1 MRRKAWWAL
10 LTAAM
15 TATAA
20 TGQEAAK
27 KSFDPIFTGGGIKVY
42 VKMDFDAGKNP
53 FAKEASGA
61 AALEDRGAYV
71 VSGRS
76 LHVKRAKAGGYFGA
90 RTRQIA
96 IQGSRG
102 LNIAFCVRAK
112 GMHSVSLNFF
122 DAIKNDNTTPAS
134 PARTFDENW
143 RTVVYAVEDFHHNDK
158 PPQRKVPA
166 NTKHTNLFFHGRENP
181 GKSGEYW
188 IDKFIIY
195 RGVDT
200 QAPDPP
206 GNVKAKAGQDGRVTL
221 TWSEAKDNAF
231 AAVYSIFRKGADGKW
246 LKVGES
252 IPCAYTDTVPAAGKF
267 TYRVTAADYDNNCSA
282 PSKDAKVT
290 ASAPPAFAPIPPPPQ
305 ITDRIAYAD
314 NVRKIHAA
322 GAGKVRHD
330 VFVFQGDSIT
340 AADSYGF
347 TLSSWLG
354 RGINVKRGTGMMR
367 TSFGKNTIA
376 KDLANAKPEFAVIMW
391 GTNNSKGEA
400 AVKAG
405 MADMSALI
413 DTCAAFGT
421 VPIVATIPP
430 RGFSKDKQDGQVRFN
445 KALVDLCRSKKVPVS
460 YCFEEMMRRDLKAM
474 LGDGVHLKPGT
485 GNDAAGEALHK
496 TMQQVYFALRDTSGS
511 WK

>member
-1 MRRKAWWAL
+1 MRRTAWWAL

-15 TATAA
+15 TASAA
-20 TGQEAAK
+20 TGQEGAK
-27 KSFDPIFTGGGIKVY
+27 KSFNPIFTGGGIKVY
-42 VKMDFDAGKNP
+42 VKMDFDAGDNP
-53 FAKEASGA
+53 FAKEANGA
-61 AALEDRGAYV
+61 VALEQRGDYV

-90 RTRQIA
+90 RTEQIA

-112 GMHSVSLNFF
+112 DMHSVSLNFF
-122 DAIKNDNTTPAS
+122 DAVKRDNTTPAS
-134 PARTFDENW
+134 AARMPDEAW
-143 RTVVYAVEDFHHNDK
+143 RTVVYAVEDFHHNSN

-166 NTKHTNLFFHGRENP
+166 NTKHTNLFFHGRENA

-200 QAPDPP
+200 QAPEAP
-206 GNVKAKAGQDGRVTL
+206 GNVKTKAGQSGQVTL

-252 IPCAYTDTVPAAGKF
+252 IACTYTDTVPAAGTF
-267 TYRVTAADYDNNCSA
+267 TYRVTAADYDNNCSK
-282 PSKDAKVT
+282 PSKDAKAK
-290 ASAPPAFAPIPPPPQ
+290 ASAPPKVDPAGLPPQ
-305 ITDRIAYAD
+305 ITDRLAYAD
-314 NVRKIHAA
+314 HVRKIHAA
-322 GAGKVRHD
+322 GKGKVRHD
-330 VFVFQGDSIT
+330 VVLFQGDSIT
-340 AADSYGF
+340 AADAYGF

-354 RGINVKRGTGMMR
+354 RGINFSRGTGMMR

-376 KDLANAKPEFAVIMW
+376 KDLANGKPEFGVIMW

-421 VPIVATIPP
+421 VPIIATIPP

-460 YCFEEMMRRDLKAM
+460 YCFEEMMRHDLKAM

-485 GNDAAGEALHK
+485 GNDAAGEALTK
-496 TMQQVYFALRDTSGS
+496 TMRQVYFALRDTSGA